1 MTADAGADRGESAET
16 ARPRPASGRSG
27 SGRPRDGRIDA
38 AVIAATRE
46 LLLETGYPGLTLSAV
61 AVRAGTT
68 TAAIYRR
75 WSGKTHLVPQAA
87 LSAEP
92 IPAPDESGDAR
103 SAIRALVEAVRAIFD
118 RPEVRVALPG
128 LIADTV
134 ADPDLHARMIT
145 RLSGNLT
152 AFDTRVGRE
161 HREGDHLPVLV
172 EAVARAVDFPIPVRR
187 DAALDEAWVDE
198 LTELL
203 TGGRPADPPP
213 DAAGRR

>member
-75 WSGKTHLVPQAA
+75 WSGKTQLGRRGGV
-87 LSAEP
+87 
-92 IPAPDESGDAR
+92 AR
-103 SAIRALVEAVRAIFD
+103 R
-118 RPEVRVALPG
+118 
-128 LIADTV
+128 
-134 ADPDLHARMIT
+134 ADPRP
-145 RLSGNLT
+145 R
-152 AFDTRVGRE
+152 RVR
-161 HREGDHLPVLV
+161 
-172 EAVARAVDFPIPVRR
+172 
-187 DAALDEAWVDE
+187 
-198 LTELL
+198 
-203 TGGRPADPPP
+203 
-213 DAAGRR
+213 